1 MSFCTKCGTKLPE
14 NVRFCM
20 NCGAAV
26 SGHADPANTQPTQKQ
41 AVQVTVKQRQ
51 PMGKGLKIALC
62 IMIQLLIVGIVMAMT
77 GKSDEEMIED
87 RLSAFA
93 KAYSQGDSEA
103 AMNCFEPKIRNAGKA
118 GSDLA
123 NSALSKMLGFG
134 VDMNGIWSLGV
145 GFFDYEMEIDISE
158 IDIDGDEAT
167 VEATMTL
174 KWKDLW
180 SGEQSQDFDT
190 VFEMVKDGK
199 DWYIHNMKER

>member
-14 NVRFCM
+14 NVRFCV
-20 NCGAAV
+20 NCGTAV
-26 SGHADPANTQPTQKQ
+26 SVHTAPENTQPAQEQT
-41 AVQVTVKQRQ
+41 VQVTVKQKQ

-62 IMIQLLIVGIVMAMT
+62 IMIPLLIVGIVMAMT

-93 KAYSQGDSEA
+93 KSYTQGDLEA
-103 AMNCFEPKIRNAGKA
+103 AIDCFEPKIRNAGKA

-123 NSALSKMLGFG
+123 NSALSKALGFG
-134 VDMNGIWSLGV
+134 VDVNGMWSLSV
-145 GFFDYEMEIDISE
+145 ALLDVEMEIDISE

-174 KWKDLW
+174 KCKDLW
-180 SGEQSQDFDT
+180 GGEQSQDFDA

-199 DWYIHNMKER
+199 DWYIHDMKER